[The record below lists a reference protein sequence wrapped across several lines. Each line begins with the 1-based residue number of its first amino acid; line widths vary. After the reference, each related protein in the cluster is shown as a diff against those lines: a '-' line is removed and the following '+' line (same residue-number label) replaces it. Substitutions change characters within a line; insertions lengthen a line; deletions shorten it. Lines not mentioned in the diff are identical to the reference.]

1 MILLIFSYYNI
12 KNFGIKSKKL
22 LIILDLYQEFSIFVQ
37 KFSQIMIHRILEEQ
51 IVSLLGSGKAIVI
64 MGARQVGKSTLLES
78 IFRDKEKVLWMT
90 GDDLDVQELF
100 SQITSSRLKA
110 LLGNSQYLIIDE
122 AQRIP
127 DIGLRLKLIT
137 DQIKEVQVI
146 ATGSSSFEL
155 ASKVN
160 ESLAGRKRE
169 FHMFPV
175 SFSEMVSHTNLLEEL
190 RLIPHRMVFGY
201 YPEVVSNPGNENV
214 ILKELSDSFLY
225 KDILSLEN
233 INKPDKIVRLLKA
246 LAFQIG
252 SQVSYNEVGQL
263 VGLDSKTVERY
274 IDVLEKSH
282 IIFRLGTF
290 SRNLRNELKS
300 SRKIYFWDLGIR
312 NLLIGN
318 LAQVENRTDV
328 GALWENY
335 VIAERLKY
343 NAYCYSIAQYW
354 FWRTQQQ
361 KEIDYLEEKNGQL
374 NAYEFKWNDKKAN
387 VRAPESFSKAYPE
400 AFFKVITPK
409 NVDEFLL

>member
-1 MILLIFSYYNI
+1 
-12 KNFGIKSKKL
+12 
-22 LIILDLYQEFSIFVQ
+22 
-37 KFSQIMIHRILEEQ
+37 MIHRILEEQ
-51 IVSLLGSGKAIVI
+51 ITSILGSGKAIII

-78 IFRDKEKVLWMT
+78 IFRNREETLWMT
-90 GDDLDVQELF
+90 GDDLDIQEMF
-100 SQITSSRLKA
+100 SQMTSTRLKA
-110 LLGNSQYLIIDE
+110 LLGSSKTLIIDE

-127 DIGLRLKLIT
+127 DVGLRLKLIT
-137 DQIKEVQVI
+137 DHMKDIQVI

-160 ESLAGRKRE
+160 ESLVGRKRE
-169 FHMFPV
+169 FRMFPV

-190 RLIPHRMVFGY
+190 RLIPHRMVYGY
-201 YPEVVSNPGNENV
+201 YPEVVSNPGNESV
-214 ILKELSDSFLY
+214 VLKELSDSFLY

-274 IDVLEKSH
+274 VDILEKSY
-282 IIFRLGTF
+282 IIFRLGSF
-290 SRNLRNELKS
+290 SRNLRNELKA

-318 LAQVENRTDV
+318 LAQVENRADT
-328 GALWENY
+328 GSLWENF
-335 VIAERLKY
+335 VIVERLKRNFY
-343 NAYCYSIAQYW
+343 RGSIAQYW

-361 KEIDYLEEKNGQL
+361 KEIDYLEEENGL
-374 NAYEFKWNDKKAN
+374 LHAYEFKWSDKKGSIR
-387 VRAPESFSKAYPE
+387 VPESFAKTYPD
-400 AFFKVITPK
+400 ATFHVITPK
-409 NVDEFLL
+409 TVDEFLL

>member
-1 MILLIFSYYNI
+1 
-12 KNFGIKSKKL
+12 
-22 LIILDLYQEFSIFVQ
+22 LDLNQLFATFAIENRISVN
-37 KFSQIMIHRILEEQ
+37 MIKRILESQ
-51 IVSLLGSGKAIVI
+51 IISLLGSSKAIII
-64 MGARQVGKSTLLES
+64 MGARQVGKSTLLDT
-78 IFRDKEKVLWMT
+78 IFHEKTDILWMT

-100 SQITSSRLKA
+100 SQMTSTRLRA
-110 LLGNSQYLIIDE
+110 LLGTAKVLIIDE

-137 DQIKEVQVI
+137 DQIKDVQVI

-169 FHMFPV
+169 FRMYPV
-175 SFSEMVSHTNLLEEL
+175 SFCEMVSHTNLMEEL
-190 RLIPHRMVFGY
+190 RLIPHRMIYGY
-201 YPEVVSNPGNENV
+201 YPEVVSNPGNEPV
-214 ILKELSDSFLY
+214 ILKELADSFLY
-225 KDILSLEN
+225 KDILSFES

-252 SQVSYNEVGQL
+252 SQVSYNEIAQL

-274 IDVLEKSH
+274 IDILEKSY
-282 IIFRLGTF
+282 IIFRLGSF

-318 LAQVENRTDV
+318 LAQVENRTDA
-328 GALWENY
+328 GALWENFII
-335 VIAERLKY
+335 VERLKRNTY
-343 NAYCYSIAQYW
+343 NGSIAQYW

-361 KEIDYLEEKNGQL
+361 KEIDYLEEVNGQL
-374 NAYEFKWNDKKAN
+374 DAYEFKWNDKKVN
-387 VRAPESFSKAYPE
+387 VRIPESFAKAYPE
-400 AFFKVITPK
+400 ATFHVITPK

>member
-1 MILLIFSYYNI
+1 MIT
-12 KNFGIKSKKL
+12 
-22 LIILDLYQEFSIFVQ
+22 
-37 KFSQIMIHRILEEQ
+37 RILESQ
-51 IVSLLGSGKAIVI
+51 IVSLLGSGKAIII
-64 MGARQVGKSTLLES
+64 MGARQVGKSTLLET
-78 IFRDKEKVLWMT
+78 IFRNRDNVLWMT

-100 SQITSSRLKA
+100 SQMTSTRLKA
-110 LLGNSQYLIIDE
+110 LLGNARTLIIDE

-127 DIGLRLKLIT
+127 EIGLRLKLIT
-137 DQIKEVQVI
+137 DQIKDVQVV

-169 FHMFPV
+169 FRMFPV

-190 RLIPHRMVFGY
+190 RLIPHRMIYGY
-201 YPEVVSNPGNENV
+201 YPEVVSNPGNEPM

-225 KDILSLEN
+225 KDILSFES

-274 IDVLEKSH
+274 IDILEKSFL
-282 IIFRLGTF
+282 IFRLSSF

-318 LAQVENRTDV
+318 LSQIENRADA
-328 GALWENY
+328 GPLWENF
-335 VIAERLKY
+335 VIAERLKRNSY
-343 NAYCYSIAQYW
+343 NGSIANSW

-361 KEIDYLEEKNGQL
+361 KEIDYLEEEDGQL
-374 NAYEFKWNDKKAN
+374 KAYEFKWNDKKAS
-387 VRAPESFSKAYPE
+387 VRTPGSFAKAYPE
-400 AFFKVITPK
+400 ATFHVITPK
-409 NVDEFLL
+409 NADEFLVL